1 MMSKLFATLVIVAS
15 FAAVAA
21 HQAGRRTLPNWV
33 SIVPVTQ
40 TTVDKDAADYGEQ
53 FKQIHLQAEND
64 VLAHKYSGPTAA
76 KDLHD
81 WLSSACDA
89 ARSKSFA
96 GVSKPLADAMTG
108 PDAKPTAF
116 NEQTVAAACHKIATE

>member
-1 MMSKLFATLVIVAS
+1 MSKLLVTVVIVGS
-15 FAAVAA
+15 FAAVIAQQEGKLALPKWITVVAPAA
-21 HQAGRRTLPNWV
+21 
-33 SIVPVTQ
+33 Q

-53 FKQIHLQAEND
+53 FKQIHLQAAKD

-81 WLSSACDA
+81 WLSAACDA

-96 GVSKPLADAMTG
+96 GVSKPLADALSG
-108 PDAKPTAF
+108 PDGKAVAF
-116 NEQTVAAACHKIATE
+116 DEQSVAAACRKIATQ

>member
-1 MMSKLFATLVIVAS
+1 MSKLFATLAIVGG
-15 FAAVAA
+15 FAAFGA
-21 HQAGRRTLPNWV
+21 HQAGRLALPNWV
-33 SIVPVTQ
+33 SIVPATQ

-53 FKQIHLQAEND
+53 FKQIHLQAEKD
-64 VLAHKYSGPTAA
+64 ILAHKYSGPTAG

-108 PDAKPTAF
+108 PDGKPVAF
-116 NEQTVAAACHKIATE
+116 DEQTVSAACHNIATR

>member
-1 MMSKLFATLVIVAS
+1 MSKLLVTLLLVGG
-15 FAAVAA
+15 FAAVIA
-21 HQAGRRTLPNWV
+21 QQEGKLTLPTWIT
-33 SIVPVTQ
+33 IVPASQ

-53 FKQIHLQAEND
+53 FKQIHLQAEKD

-81 WLSSACDA
+81 WLSAACDA

-96 GVSKPLADAMTG
+96 GVSKPLADALTG
-108 PDAKPTAF
+108 PDGKAVAF
-116 NEQTVAAACHKIATE
+116 DERGVAAACRKIATQ